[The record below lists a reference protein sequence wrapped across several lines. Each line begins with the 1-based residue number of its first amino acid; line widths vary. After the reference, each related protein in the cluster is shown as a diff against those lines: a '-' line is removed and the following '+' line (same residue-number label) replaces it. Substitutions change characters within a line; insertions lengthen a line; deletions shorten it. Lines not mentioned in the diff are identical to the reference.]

1 MKLIILIVTTLVAVN
16 ENLGSYIENL
26 QEKQSNDGLS
36 DQIPQEFAGAFAISL
51 GLSLLPSSINVISGS
66 YHSNRK
72 RWSSKIGF
80 DLKNVKYQ

>member
-36 DQIPQEFAGAFAISL
+36 DQIQQVFAGAFAIRGHL
-51 GLSLLPSSINVISGS
+51 N
-66 YHSNRK
+66 
-72 RWSSKIGF
+72 W
-80 DLKNVKYQ
+80 